1 MHAVSQG
8 AEPAKAPCI
17 YAQLEAS
24 PAIDDDDS
32 QEGPNDIRLIPS
44 DAACRA
50 LYDSMP
56 LLLLHCQVC

>member
-8 AEPAKAPCI
+8 AEPVKPPCI

-24 PAIDDDDS
+24 PATDDDDS

-44 DAACRA
+44 DAGC
-50 LYDSMP
+50 
-56 LLLLHCQVC
+56 CT